1 MKKRPLCLVAV
12 LLLLILWILPEDV
25 WLIKPDIPSGEK
37 LVLTGT
43 VSKRE
48 QKEERTT
55 YYLKNCRCDNT
66 S

>member
-55 YYLKNCRCDNT
+55 
-66 S
+66 